1 MTRQRPLPYGDPA
14 HQAAHQFLVEE
25 AALLD
30 AADYAGWL
38 DLLCADIRY
47 LMPVR
52 VTTARGAGFDTLAD
66 MGHFDEDM
74 YALRKRVQRLA
85 TDHAWT
91 EDPPSRTRHFVTNVR
106 TFPNSAFE
114 DSGAEF
120 LVESAVLLFRSRGR
134 AAAGPAGDPGR
145 RGGAAHPEPGGVPVS
160 GEDSPIHLANEFTE
174 VVVERV
180 RTRNGARLRISV
192 PSSGHQIMLCPLEL
206 EALAWQDHEF
216 FAALLRTP
224 HGPED

>member
-1 MTRQRPLPYGDPA
+1 MTAARPKPLPYTDPA

-38 DLLCADIRY
+38 DLLCEDIRY

-52 VTTARGAGFDTLAD
+52 VTTARGADFDSLAD

-91 EDPPSRTRHFVTNVR
+91 EDPPSRTRHFITNIR
-106 TFPNSAFE
+106 TFPNG
-114 DSGAEF
+114 SGE
-120 LVESAVLLFRSRGR
+120 LRVESSLLLFRSRGDTR
-134 AAAGPAGDPGR
+134 EADLVSAGRTDLLRETAAGLRLAR
-145 RGGAAHPEPGGVPVS
+145 REILV
-160 GEDSPIHLANEFTE
+160 D
-174 VVVERV
+174 
-180 RTRNGARLRISV
+180 
-192 PSSGHQIMLCPLEL
+192 
-206 EALAWQDHEF
+206 EAV
-216 FAALLRTP
+216 LRTQNLAVFL
-224 HGPED
+224 

>member
-1 MTRQRPLPYGDPA
+1 MTAARPLPYADPA
-14 HQAAHQFLVEE
+14 HLAAHQFLVEE

-30 AADYAGWL
+30 AGDYEGWL
-38 DLLCADIRY
+38 GLLTDDIRY

-106 TFPNSAFE
+106 TFRNAA
-114 DSGAEF
+114 DAL
-120 LVESAVLLFRSRGR
+120 LVESALLMFRSRGDTREADLLSAGR
-134 AAAGPAGDPGR
+134 ADLLRETGDGLRLAR
-145 RGGAAHPEPGGVPVS
+145 RE
-160 GEDSPIHLANEFTE
+160 
-174 VVVERV
+174 
-180 RTRNGARLRISV
+180 ISV
-192 PSSGHQIMLCPLEL
+192 DESV
-206 EALAWQDHEF
+206 
-216 FAALLRTP
+216 LRTQNLAVFL
-224 HGPED
+224 

>member
-1 MTRQRPLPYGDPA
+1 VTARPLPYGDPA

-38 DLLCADIRY
+38 DLLCEDIRY

-52 VTTARGAGFDTLAD
+52 VTTARGAGFDSLAD

-106 TFPNSAFE
+106 TFRNEAGAP
-114 DSGAEF
+114 AEF
-120 LVESAVLLFRSRGR
+120 LVESAVLLFRSRGDTREADLVSAGR
-134 AAAGPAGDPGR
+134 AD
-145 RGGAAHPEPGGVPVS
+145 
-160 GEDSPIHLANEFTE
+160 
-174 VVVERV
+174 
-180 RTRNGARLRISV
+180 
-192 PSSGHQIMLCPLEL
+192 
-206 EALAWQDHEF
+206 
-216 FAALLRTP
+216 LLRET
-224 HGPED
+224 GAGLRLARREITVDEAVLRTQNLAVLL

>member
-1 MTRQRPLPYGDPA
+1 MTAARPLPYGDPA
-14 HQAAHQFLVEE
+14 HLAAHQFLVEE

-38 DLLCADIRY
+38 ELLCEDIRY

-52 VTTARGAGFDTLAD
+52 VTTARGAGFDSLAG

-106 TFPNSAFE
+106 TFRDAPGE
-114 DSGAEF
+114 
-120 LVESAVLLFRSRGR
+120 LRVESALLLFRSRGDTR
-134 AAAGPAGDPGR
+134 EADLLSAG
-145 RGGAAHPEPGGVPVS
+145 
-160 GEDSPIHLANEFTE
+160 
-174 VVVERV
+174 
-180 RTRNGARLRISV
+180 RT
-192 PSSGHQIMLCPLEL
+192 
-206 EALAWQDHEF
+206 D
-216 FAALLRTP
+216 LLRETAD
-224 HGPED
+224 GLRLARREITVDESVLRTQNLAVFL